1 MSRAIFVLSIP
12 RSGSSC
18 VAGCLHRL
26 GVDMGSAN
34 YMQNTDFLNP
44 GGYYEDRRFQNI
56 TKQIAGQKYTVRYRA
71 PTEDQLDAYWELVMQ
86 RCKNYPIWGVKGPRM
101 AYTFHYIWPMLD
113 DVRVV
118 HVERD
123 WESNVSSMKRH
134 SELAYNGF
142 LKMDRERAEA
152 LLVRWNE
159 AVENR
164 IAAFPGPVHSIC
176 YDQLFVE
183 PVDTLLELHDFC
195 FSGIEHLSKRIVA
208 PAMTWLNEGYRHY
221 VRDLSNTGQ
230 KDGDKAGASQLVK
243 SWTKKRPCRCRGRE

>member
-86 RCKNYPIWGVKGPRM
+86 RCKNYPIFKK
-101 AYTFHYIWPMLD
+101 
-113 DVRVV
+113 
-118 HVERD
+118 ERAIRI
-123 WESNVSSMKRH
+123 SRACRSLRHLPPNVSMK
-134 SELAYNGF
+134 
-142 LKMDRERAEA
+142 
-152 LLVRWNE
+152 
-159 AVENR
+159 
-164 IAAFPGPVHSIC
+164 
-176 YDQLFVE
+176 QLY
-183 PVDTLLELHDFC
+183 
-195 FSGIEHLSKRIVA
+195 FS
-208 PAMTWLNEGYRHY
+208 
-221 VRDLSNTGQ
+221 
-230 KDGDKAGASQLVK
+230 
-243 SWTKKRPCRCRGRE
+243 